1 MGEIAPTA
9 SDLVINEGAKLVRDA
24 PVTIDTRPELWSY
37 ACLLNLQGRSDVGRE
52 VVNGLDILVV
62 HGAVSVCTVTP
73 DDKIIFECDPLT
85 PLPLKELH
93 HVRILQRM
101 LTGADRIVIRNRSDK
116 GSSQFEIHG
125 WQKVSAPATREA
137 ASDLVIIEGAR
148 LIGDAPVTID
158 SRPELWSYACLLNLQ
173 GRSDVGGEVVNGFDL
188 LVVHGA
194 VSVCTATSDDRII
207 FECDPLPPL
216 PLKQLYYVRLME
228 HMLTGADRIVIR
240 NRSDKGS
247 SRFEIHG
254 WQKVS
259 APAAGDAMEARLARE
274 LALSGAMG
282 FRSLRPLSGISG
294 ARQPAP
300 VKEIHGLARAL
311 GSALDRRFP
320 DINYLRAARFI
331 RDDLSN
337 RFPGSHCLIVLPFD
351 PSDAADEAAS
361 WLTADTIAREM
372 LAGSSAGDAIRGS
385 VATEPHIDFIL
396 VLDKAL
402 ATAILLSERDLRSL
416 SRVTR
421 NGIALTAAVSEQ
433 LIGGICWS
441 DETGELILSAES
453 VRSLLHRVGFY
464 DVAIATHAGNGK
476 IDLEAAEVSRAHSG
490 GYTHL
495 LERSKFVES
504 ERRSLPMASPLI
516 LGTHCPIVA
525 SVEL

>member
-1 MGEIAPTA
+1 VIRNRSDKGSSRFEIHGWQKALVPAMSDAA
-9 SDLVINEGAKLVRDA
+9 SYLVINEGAKLVRDA
-24 PVTIDTRPELWSY
+24 PVTIDTKPELWSY
-37 ACLLNLQGRSDVGRE
+37 ACSLNLQVGSHATRE
-52 VVNGLDILVV
+52 IVNGFDLCVV

-73 DDKIIFECDPLT
+73 DD
-85 PLPLKELH
+85 
-93 HVRILQRM
+93 
-101 LTGADRIVIRNRSDK
+101 
-116 GSSQFEIHG
+116 
-125 WQKVSAPATREA
+125 
-137 ASDLVIIEGAR
+137 
-148 LIGDAPVTID
+148 
-158 SRPELWSYACLLNLQ
+158 
-173 GRSDVGGEVVNGFDL
+173 
-188 LVVHGA
+188 
-194 VSVCTATSDDRII
+194 RII
-207 FECDPLPPL
+207 FQCDPLPPL
-216 PLKQLYYVRLME
+216 PLRQLYYVRLME

-240 NRSDKGS
+240 NRSDKGL
-247 SRFEIHG
+247 SRFEIHDG
-254 WQKVS
+254 WQKAS
-259 APAAGDAMEARLARE
+259 APAAGDAIEARLAAE

-282 FRSLRPLSGISG
+282 FRNLRPLAAASG

-300 VKEIHGLARAL
+300 VNETHGLARAL

-331 RDDLSN
+331 RDDLSK
-337 RFPGSHCLIVLPFD
+337 RFPGSQCLIVLPFD
-351 PSDAADEAAS
+351 TSDAADKAAR
-361 WLTADTIAREM
+361 WLTGDTIAREM

-385 VATEPHIDFIL
+385 VAIEPNIDLIL

-402 ATAILLSERDLRSL
+402 AAAILLSERDLRSL

-433 LIGGICWS
+433 LIGGICWT

-453 VRSLLHRVGFY
+453 VRTLLHRVGFY

-476 IDLEAAEVSRAHSG
+476 IDLETAKVSRAHSG

-516 LGTHCPIVA
+516 LGTHPPIVA